1 MKLIIHGN
9 DLQATR
15 NYFFEFKEKTTS
27 SVLLNGDKITF
38 DNFFQIAEGDSFFD
52 SEKTIFTENLFS
64 ANKSNSPELK
74 KIIDF
79 INSNKKI
86 NLVLWESTELS
97 KASLNLLK
105 DAEVKIF
112 SIPSLLFIFLDSLK
126 PGNYKTSVSIFNQL
140 NKNTENELIWFMILR
155 QFRLLLS
162 AISRS
167 SEIDET
173 KRLAPWQSS
182 KLKSQASLFGET
194 KLKEIYK
201 KLFKIEENH
210 KTGKVGYEISNSID
224 FFLLDL

>member
-15 NYFFEFKEKTTS
+15 NYFFEFKGKTDS
-27 SVLLNGDKITF
+27 AVSLNGDKILS

-52 SEKTIFTENLFS
+52 NEKTIFVENLFS

-74 KIIDF
+74 KIIDYV
-79 INSNKKI
+79 NSNKKL
-86 NLVLWESTELS
+86 NLILWESTELS
-97 KASLNLLK
+97 KTSLNLLK
-105 DAEVKIF
+105 DAEVKNF
-112 SIPSLLFIFLDSLK
+112 SIPSLLFTFLDSLK
-126 PGNYKTSVSIFNQL
+126 PRNYKASVSIFNQL
-140 NKNTENELIWFMILR
+140 NKNAENELIWFMILR

-167 SEIDET
+167 PEIDET

-210 KTGKVGYEISNSID
+210 KTGKVSYGINKSID
-224 FFLLDL
+224 FFLASL